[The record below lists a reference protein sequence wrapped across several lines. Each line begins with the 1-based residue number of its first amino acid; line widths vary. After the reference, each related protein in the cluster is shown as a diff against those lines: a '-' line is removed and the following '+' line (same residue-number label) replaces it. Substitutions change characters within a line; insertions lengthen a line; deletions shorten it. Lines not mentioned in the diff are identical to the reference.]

1 MLGLNPLI
9 CLTNKKAVNLSKMVK
24 IHLQVKPSLSINIQ
38 NYKQRRKEQ
47 RRHLKTFSVT
57 SL

>member
-9 CLTNKKAVNLSKMVK
+9 CLTNKKVVNLSKMDK
-24 IHLQVKPSLSINIQ
+24 IHLQVKSLSINIQ